1 MGGSR
6 PPEQGN
12 IFIQLITG
20 PGVGLPI
27 NIIPTLSQVWRVKGI
42 AIMFRTDATV
52 ANRQVSMYR
61 TDGTEI
67 GAQIWSNFVQTAS
80 LNRTYNFVDWFT
92 GVPWVTLSHIMMPFN
107 GGSLISAAQYL
118 VITSDNLQAGDE
130 FSFATVDGE
139 KWLED

>member
-6 PPEQGN
+6 PSEQGN
-12 IFIQLITG
+12 IFIELITG
-20 PGVGLPI
+20 PGTGLPI
-27 NIIPTLSQVWRVKGI
+27 NIIPTDSQVWRVKGI

-52 ANRQVSMYR
+52 ANRQVSIYR
-61 TDGTEI
+61 TDGSEI
-67 GAQIWSNFVQTAS
+67 GAQMWATFVQTAS
-80 LNRTYNFVDWFT
+80 LNITYNFVDWYTGAPFT
-92 GVPWVTLSHIMMPFN
+92 TLSHCIMPFN

-118 VITSDNLQAGDE
+118 VVTSDNLKAGDE